1 MGLSAPTT
9 STQGMRDISADS
21 PREQAERAEMEA
33 AEKEKK
39 ESERLA
45 RQVAADIG
53 DGGEGDFV
61 DVRKLV

>member
-1 MGLSAPTT
+1 
-9 STQGMRDISADS
+9 
-21 PREQAERAEMEA
+21 MEA

-53 DGGEGDFV
+53 DGGKGVFV
-61 DVRKLV
+61 DVRKLAAEEFLTQKGHCGDRGVTLCISLAAN